1 MDLLSLIVLC
11 ITLIVAFTF
20 KLNSGIVAIAVS
32 LIFSLIAGIDGKFL
46 ISSFNSSLFITLL
59 GVMYLFSIAQENKT
73 LELLAKKI
81 FALCKG
87 KVKILPIVIFF
98 TAAIISAIG
107 PGLIST
113 TALMSVLVVALA
125 EEMKVPVIR
134 LAPFGLL
141 GAFSGG
147 LSPITPT
154 GIVAINVAGESG
166 ITGVGMPVAIKMFIT
181 CAVYAILLYFFVF
194 KWHKEKNLTLQ
205 AKENSTDTV
214 AKFSAKQI
222 ATLVGILAVAAIT
235 AIFNINVGMISFVV
249 AVILL
254 LFRAADEGA
263 VMKSIPW
270 GTLVMITGVGIL
282 ISLVAELGGI
292 DLLSNTLKKLT
303 SQKTVAAIMT
313 LLSGIMSWVS
323 SASGVVMPTLI
334 PTTPDIAASFPGT
347 SALELVNGISI
358 GANIAALSPL
368 STCGALMLAAY
379 SSSPQADVK
388 SKNQMFVRLFLL
400 SACGVALSSVLASIG
415 LY

>member
-1 MDLLSLIVLC
+1 MDLLSLVVLC
-11 ITLIVAFTF
+11 ITLIIAFTF
-20 KLNSGIVAIAVS
+20 KLNSGVVAIAVS
-32 LIFSLIAGIDGKFL
+32 LIFSLAAGIDGKFL

-87 KVKILPIVIFF
+87 KVKLLPIVIFF

-107 PGLIST
+107 PGLISA

-125 EEMKVPVIR
+125 EEMKVPTIR

-166 ITGVGMPVAIKMFIT
+166 IIGVGTSVALKMFIT
-181 CAVYAILLYFFVF
+181 CALYAIILYFFVF
-194 KWHKEKNLTLQ
+194 QWHREKNLALL
-205 AKENSTDTV
+205 AKENSNEIV
-214 AKFSAKQI
+214 LRFSAKQI

-254 LFRAADEGA
+254 LFHAADEGA

-282 ISLVAELGGI
+282 ISLVTELGGI

-303 SQKTVAAIMT
+303 GQKTVTAIMT

-334 PTTPDIAASFPGT
+334 PTAPDIAASMPGT

-379 SSSPQADVK
+379 SSSSQADAK

-400 SACGVALSSVLASIG
+400 SACGVALAGILALIG

>member
-11 ITLIVAFTF
+11 ITLIVAFAF

-125 EEMKVPVIR
+125 EEMKVPVFR
-134 LAPFGLL
+134 VAPFGLL
-141 GAFSGG
+141 GAFSAG

-166 ITGVGMPVAIKMFIT
+166 ITGVGMSAAIKMFIT

-194 KWHKEKNLTLQ
+194 KWHKEKNLALQ

-254 LFRAADEGA
+254 LFKAADESI

-282 ISLVAELGGI
+282 ISLVTELGGI
-292 DLLSNTLKKLT
+292 DLLSNTLQKLT

-334 PTTPDIAASFPGT
+334 PTTQDIAASMPGT
-347 SALELVNGISI
+347 SALELVNSISI

-400 SACGVALSSVLASIG
+400 SACGVALSSVLALIG